1 MYSNTR
7 TLFAACCAMASGLL
21 LLLLVIYPN
30 LDDAPPRDDAP
41 PSDARILESRIANGQ
56 RIRRQIS
63 EIEMDATHA
72 VLARSNVP
80 IHRNFLKKRSK
91 KTVPKVAF
99 LFLLK
104 DTVEQ
109 PAVWDIF
116 FRGADPL
123 HFSVY
128 VHRSKPA
135 SSLGSFQSLPGTVE
149 VPYTTSDWCA
159 LMGVQVAA
167 LREALRDPDNQQF
180 VFVSHNAVPL
190 KSFDYI
196 YRDLVV
202 HSVQKSKFCFASE
215 DRSGGMADCRFRELT
230 ATREEHV
237 LKHHQWIILSRQH
250 AEIVVERVISALT
263 AYDALRDITRD
274 REDPKLCSDE
284 SVPGIALLQHAQRK
298 HSEPSF
304 DAADEIWSALEIM
317 GVQQRCTTFVY
328 WPGCMS
334 GSELD
339 LQQRTDQDAAVL
351 HPLAFANIS
360 SSYLQKLVSSS
371 LLFGRKFNRD
381 AVVLGKT
388 LAEDHVAIADVL
400 PKMWQH
406 VPFHP
411 GELSPFVRLDAGQ
424 GKNS

>member
-1 MYSNTR
+1 LTMYSNTR
-7 TLFAACCAMASGLL
+7 IVFAACCAMASGFLL
-21 LLLLVIYPN
+21 LSFVIYPN
-30 LDDAPPRDDAP
+30 LDDAP

-56 RIRRQIS
+56 QFRMHIS
-63 EIEMDATHA
+63 KIEVDATHA
-72 VLARSNVP
+72 VLARSNAPV
-80 IHRNFLKKRSK
+80 HRNFLKKRSK
-91 KTVPKVAF
+91 KVVPKIAF
-99 LFLLK
+99 LFLLQ

-109 PAVWDIF
+109 PAVWDSF

-128 VHRSKPA
+128 VHCSKPA
-135 SSLGSFQSLPGTVE
+135 SSLGSFLSLASTVE
-149 VPYTTSDWCA
+149 VPYTASEWCA

-196 YRDLVV
+196 YRDLIV
-202 HSVQKSKFCFASE
+202 HSVKKSKFCFASE
-215 DRSGGMADCRFRELT
+215 DRTGGMADCRFRELT
-230 ATREEHV
+230 QTREEHV

-250 AEIVVERVISALT
+250 AEIVVERVITALT

-284 SVPGIALLQHAQRK
+284 SVPGIALLQHAQRNQSK
-298 HSEPSF
+298 PSF
-304 DAADEIWSALEIM
+304 DAADEIWSALESM

-328 WPGCMS
+328 WSGCMS

-339 LQQRTDQDAAVL
+339 LQQTMDQGAAVL

-360 SSYLQKLVSSS
+360 SIYLQKLVSSS
-371 LLFGRKFNRD
+371 LLFCRKFNRN
-381 AVVLGKT
+381 AVVRGET
-388 LAEDHVAIADVL
+388 LTEDDVAIAEVL

-406 VPFHP
+406 VTFHP
-411 GELSPFVRLDAGQ
+411 GQLSPFVRLDAGQ